1 MNAAEMWERFCEKS
15 GIKADYDDWA
25 FGGAP
30 DALAELVLNG
40 IKTATASAYPIY
52 EQEQEPLPKAG
63 DYSVILNTKGEAVCI
78 IRTTKVYVVPFREV
92 GADHAF
98 REGEDD
104 RSLESWRE
112 VHRDFFT
119 RELAEAGLPFTTDM
133 LVVCETFTL
142 VYPGAKL

>member
-40 IKTATASAYPIY
+40 IKTATASAYPLY

-92 GADHAF
+92 SADHAF

-104 RSLESWRE
+104 RSLEFWRK

-119 RELAEAGLPFTTDM
+119 REMNDEGLSFDEDM
-133 LVVCETFTL
+133 PVVCEEFMR
-142 VYPGAKL
+142 VYP

>member
-40 IKTATASAYPIY
+40 IKTATASAYPLY

-92 GADHAF
+92 SADHAF

-112 VHRDFFT
+112 LHRDFFT
-119 RELAEAGLPFTTDM
+119 REMNDEGLSFDEDM
-133 LVVCETFTL
+133 PVVCEEFMR
-142 VYPGAKL
+142 VYP

>member
-40 IKTATASAYPIY
+40 IKTATASAYPLY

-92 GADHAF
+92 SADHAF

-104 RSLESWRE
+104 RRLESWRE

-119 RELAEAGLPFTTDM
+119 REMNAGGLTFDEDM
-133 LVVCETFTL
+133 PVVCEEFMR
-142 VYPGAKL
+142 VYP

>member
-40 IKTATASAYPIY
+40 IKTAMASAYPLY

-92 GADHAF
+92 SADHAF

-119 RELAEAGLPFTTDM
+119 REMNDEGLSFDEDM
-133 LVVCETFTL
+133 PVVCEEFMR
-142 VYPGAKL
+142 VYP

>member
-40 IKTATASAYPIY
+40 IKTATASAYPLY
-52 EQEQEPLPKAG
+52 EQEQEPLPKVG

-92 GADHAF
+92 SADHAF

-104 RSLESWRE
+104 RSLESWRK

-119 RELAEAGLPFTTDM
+119 REMNDEGLSFDEDM
-133 LVVCETFTL
+133 PVVCEEFMR
-142 VYPGAKL
+142 VYP

>member
-15 GIKADYDDWA
+15 WIKADCDDWA

-40 IKTATASAYPIY
+40 IKTATASAYPLY

-92 GADHAF
+92 SADHAF

-119 RELAEAGLPFTTDM
+119 REMNAGGLTFDEDM
-133 LVVCETFTL
+133 PVVCEEFMR
-142 VYPGAKL
+142 VYP

>member
-40 IKTATASAYPIY
+40 IKTATASAYPLY

-78 IRTTKVYVVPFREV
+78 IRTTKVYAVPFREV
-92 GADHAF
+92 SADHAF

-104 RSLESWRE
+104 RSLES
-112 VHRDFFT
+112 
-119 RELAEAGLPFTTDM
+119 
-133 LVVCETFTL
+133 
-142 VYPGAKL
+142 

>member
-40 IKTATASAYPIY
+40 IKTATASAYPLY

-78 IRTTKVYVVPFREV
+78 IRTTKVYVVLFREV
-92 GADHAF
+92 SADHAF

-104 RSLESWRE
+104 RSLESWRA

-119 RELAEAGLPFTTDM
+119 REMNADGLTFDEDM
-133 LVVCETFTL
+133 PVVCEEFMR
-142 VYPGAKL
+142 VYP

>member
-15 GIKADYDDWA
+15 GIKADCDDWA

-40 IKTATASAYPIY
+40 IKTATASAYPLY

-92 GADHAF
+92 SADHAF
-98 REGEDD
+98 QEGEDD
-104 RSLESWRE
+104 RRLESWRE

-119 RELAEAGLPFTTDM
+119 REMNAGGLTFDEDM
-133 LVVCETFTL
+133 PVVCEEFMR
-142 VYPGAKL
+142 VYP

>member
-40 IKTATASAYPIY
+40 IKTATASAYPLY

-78 IRTTKVYVVPFREV
+78 IRTTKVYAVPFREV
-92 GADHAF
+92 SADHAF

-104 RSLESWRE
+104 RSLESWRK

-119 RELAEAGLPFTTDM
+119 REMNDEGLSFDEDM
-133 LVVCETFTL
+133 PVVCEEFMR
-142 VYPGAKL
+142 VYP

>member
-1 MNAAEMWERFCEKS
+1 MNAAEMWERYCEKS
-15 GIKADYDDWA
+15 GVQADYEDWA

-40 IKTATASAYPIY
+40 IKTATASAYPLY

-92 GADHAF
+92 SADHAF

-104 RSLESWRE
+104 RSLESWRK

-119 RELAEAGLPFTTDM
+119 REMNDEGLSFDEDM
-133 LVVCETFTL
+133 PVVCEEFMR
-142 VYPGAKL
+142 VNP

>member
-40 IKTATASAYPIY
+40 IKTATASAYPLY

-92 GADHAF
+92 SADHAF

-104 RSLESWRE
+104 RSLESWRK

-119 RELAEAGLPFTTDM
+119 REMNDEGLSFDEDM
-133 LVVCETFTL
+133 PVVCEEFMR
-142 VYPGAKL
+142 VDP

>member
-40 IKTATASAYPIY
+40 IKTATASAYPLY

-92 GADHAF
+92 SADHAF

-119 RELAEAGLPFTTDM
+119 REMNDEGLSLTRTCRWSAKN
-133 LVVCETFTL
+133 LCEFTL
-142 VYPGAKL
+142 DKF

>member
-15 GIKADYDDWA
+15 GIKADCDDWA

-40 IKTATASAYPIY
+40 IKTATASAYPLY
-52 EQEQEPLPKAG
+52 EQEQEPLSKAG

-92 GADHAF
+92 SADHAF

-104 RSLESWRE
+104 RRLESWRE

-119 RELAEAGLPFTTDM
+119 REMNAGGLTFDEDM
-133 LVVCETFTL
+133 PVVCEEFMR
-142 VYPGAKL
+142 VYP

>member
-1 MNAAEMWERFCEKS
+1 MNAAEMCDRFCEKS

-40 IKTATASAYPIY
+40 IKTAMASAYPLY

-78 IRTTKVYVVPFREV
+78 IRTTKVHVVPFREV
-92 GADHAF
+92 SADHAF

-104 RSLESWRE
+104 WSLESWRK

-119 RELAEAGLPFTTDM
+119 REMNDEGLSFDEDM
-133 LVVCETFTL
+133 PVVCEEFMR
-142 VYPGAKL
+142 VYP

>member
-40 IKTATASAYPIY
+40 IKTATASAYPLY

-92 GADHAF
+92 SAGHAF

-104 RSLESWRE
+104 RSLESWRA

-119 RELAEAGLPFTTDM
+119 REMNAEGLTFDEDM
-133 LVVCETFTL
+133 PVVCEEFMR
-142 VYPGAKL
+142 VYP

>member
-1 MNAAEMWERFCEKS
+1 MNAVEMWERFCEKS

-40 IKTATASAYPIY
+40 IKTAMASAYPLY

-92 GADHAF
+92 SADHAF

-119 RELAEAGLPFTTDM
+119 REMNAGGLTFDEDM
-133 LVVCETFTL
+133 PVVCEEFMR
-142 VYPGAKL
+142 VNP

>member
-40 IKTATASAYPIY
+40 IKTATASAYPLY

-78 IRTTKVYVVPFREV
+78 ICTTKVYVVPFREV
-92 GADHAF
+92 SADHAF

-119 RELAEAGLPFTTDM
+119 REMNDEGLSFDEDM
-133 LVVCETFTL
+133 PVVCEEFMR
-142 VYPGAKL
+142 VYP

>member
-40 IKTATASAYPIY
+40 IKTATASAYPLY

-92 GADHAF
+92 SADHAF

-119 RELAEAGLPFTTDM
+119 REMNDEGLSFDEDM
-133 LVVCETFTL
+133 PVVCEEFMR
-142 VYPGAKL
+142 VNP

>member
-40 IKTATASAYPIY
+40 IKTATASAYPLY

-78 IRTTKVYVVPFREV
+78 IRTTKVYVVPFWEV
-92 GADHAF
+92 SADHAF

-112 VHRDFFT
+112 VHRDFLP
-119 RELAEAGLPFTTDM
+119 REMNAGGLTFDEDM
-133 LVVCETFTL
+133 PVVCEEFMR
-142 VYPGAKL
+142 VYP

>member
-40 IKTATASAYPIY
+40 IKTATASAYPLY
-52 EQEQEPLPKAG
+52 EQEHEPLPKAG

-92 GADHAF
+92 SADHAF

-104 RSLESWRE
+104 RSLESWRK

-119 RELAEAGLPFTTDM
+119 REMNDEGLSFDEDM
-133 LVVCETFTL
+133 PVVCEEFMR
-142 VYPGAKL
+142 VYP

>member
-40 IKTATASAYPIY
+40 IKTATASAYPLY

-92 GADHAF
+92 SADHAF

-104 RSLESWRE
+104 RSLESWRK

-119 RELAEAGLPFTTDM
+119 REMNDEGLSFDEDM
-133 LVVCETFTL
+133 PVVCEEFMR
-142 VYPGAKL
+142 VNP

>member
-40 IKTATASAYPIY
+40 IKTATASAYPLY

-92 GADHAF
+92 SADHAF

-104 RSLESWRE
+104 RSLESWRK

-119 RELAEAGLPFTTDM
+119 REMNDEGLSFDEDM
-133 LVVCETFTL
+133 PVACEEFMR
-142 VYPGAKL
+142 VYP

>member
-25 FGGAP
+25 FGVTP

-40 IKTATASAYPIY
+40 TKTATASAYPLY

-63 DYSVILNTKGEAVCI
+63 DYSVILSTKGEAVCI

-92 GADHAF
+92 SADHAF

-119 RELAEAGLPFTTDM
+119 REMNAGGLTFDEDM
-133 LVVCETFTL
+133 PVVCEEFMR
-142 VYPGAKL
+142 VYP

>member
-30 DALAELVLNG
+30 DALAELVPNG
-40 IKTATASAYPIY
+40 IKTATASAYPLY

-63 DYSVILNTKGEAVCI
+63 DYSVILNTKGGAVCI
-78 IRTTKVYVVPFREV
+78 IRTAKVYVVPFREV
-92 GADHAF
+92 SADHAF

-119 RELAEAGLPFTTDM
+119 REMNAGGLTFDEDM
-133 LVVCETFTL
+133 PVVCEEFMR
-142 VYPGAKL
+142 VYP

>member
-1 MNAAEMWERFCEKS
+1 MNAAEMWERFCEKL

-40 IKTATASAYPIY
+40 IKTATASAYPLY

-92 GADHAF
+92 SADHAF

-104 RSLESWRE
+104 RRLESWRE
-112 VHRDFFT
+112 VHRDLFT
-119 RELAEAGLPFTTDM
+119 REMNAGGLTFDEDM
-133 LVVCETFTL
+133 PVVCEEFMR
-142 VYPGAKL
+142 VYP

>member
-40 IKTATASAYPIY
+40 IKTATASAYPLY

-104 RSLESWRE
+104 RSLESWRA

-119 RELAEAGLPFTTDM
+119 REMNADGLTFDENMP
-133 LVVCETFTL
+133 VVCEEFMR
-142 VYPGAKL
+142 VYP

>member
-40 IKTATASAYPIY
+40 IKTATASAYPLY

-63 DYSVILNTKGEAVCI
+63 DYSVILNTQGEAVCI

-92 GADHAF
+92 SADHAF

-104 RSLESWRE
+104 RSLESWRK

-119 RELAEAGLPFTTDM
+119 REMNDEGLSFDEDM
-133 LVVCETFTL
+133 PVVCEEFMR
-142 VYPGAKL
+142 VYP

>member
-1 MNAAEMWERFCEKS
+1 MNAVEMWERFCEKS

-40 IKTATASAYPIY
+40 IKTATASAYPLY

-92 GADHAF
+92 SADHAF

-119 RELAEAGLPFTTDM
+119 REMNDEGLSFDEDM
-133 LVVCETFTL
+133 PVVCEEFMR
-142 VYPGAKL
+142 VYP